1 MKRVD
6 GIIEVPG
13 MGQNLTDTV
22 LQDVKNFTGEYMT
35 DIVILVDESISIKW
49 RGLEAD
55 MQFGL
60 ENIKQDLLPSKNA
73 KSMRVCVIRFGA
85 TVPKKPEDLEFI
97 PLEKMDTSYRSY
109 QRGTKLYE
117 AICVANNMILQH
129 IAEAEK
135 KNIYVNGLVIVA
147 TDGKDEGSEWMY
159 GDAKESVS
167 NLDEREVDFQC
178 ICVGAEAIETARG
191 LGLEDRQIL
200 DVNET
205 SDGKKVRERWGQA
218 SASAKSASDR
228 AAAGSAATGT
238 ASTAAKFDIDDD

>member
-22 LQDVKNFTGEYMT
+22 LKDVKNFTGEYMT
-35 DIVILVDESISIKW
+35 DIVVLVDESISIQW
-49 RGLEAD
+49 RGLEED
-55 MQFGL
+55 MKFGL

-73 KSMRVCVIRFGA
+73 GSMRVCVIRFGA
-85 TVPKKPEDLEFI
+85 TVPKEPEDLEFV
-97 PLEKMDTSYRSY
+97 PLERMDTSYRSY

-135 KNIYVNGLVIVA
+135 KNIYVNGLVAVA
-147 TDGKDEGSEWMY
+147 TDGRDEGSEWMY
-159 GDAKESVS
+159 PDAKESVF
-167 NLDEREVDFQC
+167 NLGEREVDFQY
-178 ICVGAEAIETARG
+178 ICVGPEAIETARG

-205 SDGKKVRERWGQA
+205 NDGKKVRERWGQV
-218 SASAKSASDR
+218 SASIKAASDR
-228 AAAGSAATGT
+228 AAGSSITGT
-238 ASTAAKFDIDDD
+238 STAAKFNIDDD

>member
-1 MKRVD
+1 MKRVA

-22 LQDVKNFTGEYMT
+22 LKDVKNFTGEYMT

-49 RGLEAD
+49 RELEAD
-55 MQFGL
+55 MKFGL

-85 TVPKKPEDLEFI
+85 TVPKKPEDLEFV
-97 PLEKMDTSYRSY
+97 PLERMNTSYRSY

-135 KNIYVNGLVIVA
+135 KNIYVNGLVAVA
-147 TDGKDEGSEWMY
+147 TDGRDEGSEWMY
-159 GDAKESVS
+159 DDAKESVFS
-167 NLDEREVDFQC
+167 LGEREVDFQYIC
-178 ICVGAEAIETARG
+178 IGDEAIKTARG

-200 DVNET
+200 GVKEL
-205 SDGKKVRERWGQA
+205 SDGKQVRERWGQV
-218 SASAKSASDR
+218 SASIKAASDR
-228 AAAGSAATGT
+228 AAGSSIAGTPTAT
-238 ASTAAKFDIDDD
+238 KFNIDDD